1 MPQNTP
7 EPETGAARR
16 LLAEIAPLSGPERM
30 RHLARYARTHR
41 DSPLLAETA
50 AGLDALGRS
59 AFGAHLALAARDTGL
74 VTGYLTGPDQDLRR
88 SVLRRSHVLPL
99 PDRALEE
106 LLDDAPHRLR
116 RALYAFL
123 CRGRREALAD
133 RLLPVVLERHGE
145 AEASMLLP
153 ACSTPVV
160 DEHLDG
166 LAHRIRAWSRLV
178 RRHPGP
184 VLVRLERELD
194 SSPSRALI
202 WDEPWRAAAEGV
214 SKHAPELLLPFLRG
228 RSEPESP
235 YPPYAEA
242 RRLLHLRGDELHY
255 PGRYPALTHGRR
267 DIRGLLKAMDDAA
280 PRALAVLRAMRY
292 ADRTPLIDR
301 FVAEGGGEKAAL
313 LPYLGLLPADRA
325 ESEARRVLAYLERFR
340 AANPDHADHRDL
352 EAGAHLPFAEAEP
365 RLTRAA
371 GDPDP
376 ERREHALYWLVTAA
390 GRDGAD
396 TLARV
401 LGSTLTRSAAD
412 RCHVRVSLP
421 LALGNL
427 SPRLLVPGTVPDLHR
442 LLDDN
447 IAAPDLDAATAA
459 VLRHLALHLL
469 HHPEAQEREDLA
481 DWALTALT
489 RLVERFG
496 GQVLERY
503 WVSVYTQWHR
513 RPALEQ
519 NRTLAAALDRDRAR
533 ALYVRLAPFLDRGRA
548 RGSHQSTV
556 SLAGALG
563 RHLYAVPDLLD
574 RALREVVLADPAT
587 SNAHEAARLYLRGSR
602 PDERAEELFRAAP
615 ATALITP
622 VWERLARRRPAVVPE
637 VLAAVAPLGAAGGRL
652 PRRFVPFHRGLTG
665 TWLAAEHDSAA
676 GYLWDAAADR
686 ANGNPVRAEALRG
699 MSVLS
704 GGLDL
709 LLPWLHED
717 DAWLRETA
725 LVQLSD
731 TDHPE
736 RALGVLLEHAAEG
749 TSSRAVVAV
758 LGSCAR
764 RVAPSVL
771 LTALGGVL
779 TARGKVTVHR
789 AAARILGQVR
799 PPGAVELLLDLLD
812 RDDQH
817 RDLRAAVLEALMAAC
832 DHPAVLRALE
842 ERRTSFAAPAARA
855 ALLAHPPLDVRPD
868 LRARVARFM
877 LSLPESGDPA
887 VDGNLDVCRRIADWA
902 RWDGELAEG
911 LVADLRD
918 LTLSDDRVLHTFE
931 GLLREQRYRDR
942 LPEVVAEL
950 ADLCPAAGQDVP
962 LRRPEEDRAPSLPRR
977 AVRLARMLVHQ
988 LRFRDDVEEPVP
1000 GLDRAVERL
1009 AAHPGL
1015 REEALDLRRAD
1026 LPVLT
1031 RNRDRALCADRF
1043 GARVSAWAALAA
1055 RYPEERA
1062 AAPGTVVSTVV
1073 QGRVSFGAGPLHLSV
1088 LLRHLTDLALRDATP
1103 VGRLVGLVAVGLAEQ
1118 EGERR
1123 GWTGPWAGLVAD
1135 LGQSPHEE
1143 VRIAAWR
1150 AASL

>member
-16 LLAEIAPLSGPERM
+16 LLAEIAPLPGPERM
-30 RHLARYARTHR
+30 RHLARYALTHR
-41 DSPLLAETA
+41 GSPLLAETA
-50 AGLDALGRS
+50 AGLDALGHS
-59 AFGAHLALAARDTGL
+59 DFGAHLALTARDTGL

-88 SVLRRSHVLPL
+88 SVLRRSHGLPL
-99 PDRALEE
+99 PDRVLEE

-116 RALYAFL
+116 RTLYVLL
-123 CRGRREALAD
+123 CRGRREEAAD
-133 RLLPVVLERHGE
+133 RLLPVVRERHGE

-160 DEHLDG
+160 DEHLDA
-166 LAHRIRAWSRLV
+166 LAHRVRAWGRLV

-194 SSPSRALI
+194 SSPSPDLI
-202 WDEPWRAAAEGV
+202 WDDPWHAAAQGM

-228 RSEPESP
+228 RPEPASS
-235 YPPYAEA
+235 YPAYPGA
-242 RRLLHLRGDELHY
+242 RRLLHLRGDDLHY

-267 DIRGLLKAMDDAA
+267 DIRGLLEAMNDAA
-280 PRALAVLRAMRY
+280 PRTLAVLRAMRH

-325 ESEARRVLAYLERFR
+325 ESEARRVLAYLERCR
-340 AANPDHADHRDL
+340 AARPDHADHRDL
-352 EAGAHLPFAEAEP
+352 EARTHLPFAEAEP

-390 GRDGAD
+390 GHDGAH

-401 LGSTLTRSAAD
+401 LGSALTRSAAD
-412 RCHVRVSLP
+412 RSHVRGSPP
-421 LALGNL
+421 LALGTL
-427 SPRLLVPGTVPDLHR
+427 SPRLLGPEVVPDLHR

-447 IAAPDLDAATAA
+447 LAAPDLDAATAA

-469 HHPEAQEREDLA
+469 NHPDAQEREDLA
-481 DWALTALT
+481 DWALTALA

-496 GQVLERY
+496 GQVLERS
-503 WVSVYTQWHR
+503 WVSVYAQWHR

-519 NRTLAAALDRDRAR
+519 NRTLAAALDHDRAR
-533 ALYVRLAPFLDRGRA
+533 ELYVRLAPFLDRGRA

-556 SLAGALG
+556 SLARALG

-574 RALREVVLADPAT
+574 RALREVVLADPAAST
-587 SNAHEAARLYLRGSR
+587 AREAARLYLRGPR

-622 VWERLARRRPAVVPE
+622 VWGRLARRRPAMVPE
-637 VLAAVAPLGAAGGRL
+637 VLEAVASLGAAGGRL
-652 PRRFVPFHRGLTG
+652 PRRFVPVHRSLTG

-686 ANGNPVRAEALRG
+686 AHGNAVRAEALRG
-699 MSVLS
+699 ISDLP

-709 LLPWLHED
+709 LLPWLQAD

-725 LVQLSD
+725 LLQLSR
-731 TDHPE
+731 TDRPE
-736 RALGVLLEHAAEG
+736 RALGVLLERAAEG

-764 RVAPSVL
+764 RVASSVL
-771 LTALGGVL
+771 LTALGGAL
-779 TARGKVTVHR
+779 TAPGKVSVRKT
-789 AAARILGQVR
+789 AARVLSQVR
-799 PPGAVELLLDLLD
+799 PPGAVELLADLLD
-812 RDDQH
+812 QENLH
-817 RDLRAAVLEALMAAC
+817 RDLRAAVLEALIAAC

-842 ERRTSFAAPAARA
+842 ERRTSFADPAARA
-855 ALLAHPPLDVRPD
+855 ALLGHCPLDVRPD

-877 LSLPESGDPA
+877 LSLPQSGDPA
-887 VDGNLDVCRRIADWA
+887 VDENPDTCRRIAGWA
-902 RWDGELAEG
+902 LWDGELAEG

-918 LTLSDDRVLHTFE
+918 LTLSDDRVLNTFE
-931 GLLREQRYRDR
+931 GLLREPRHRDR

-950 ADLCPAAGQDVP
+950 ADLCPAADQGVP
-962 LRRPEEDRAPSLPRR
+962 LRPPEEDRAPSLPRR
-977 AVRLARMLVHQ
+977 AVRLARMLVRQ
-988 LRFRDDVEEPVP
+988 VRFRDDVEEPVP
-1000 GLDRAVERL
+1000 GLDRAVARL

-1015 REEALDLRRAD
+1015 REEALALRRAD
-1026 LPVLT
+1026 LPDLT
-1031 RNRDRALCADRF
+1031 SNRDRALRADGF

-1055 RYPEERA
+1055 RHPGERP
-1062 AAPGTVVSTVV
+1062 AAPETVVSAVLP
-1073 QGRVSFGAGPLHLSV
+1073 GRVSSGAGLLHLSV
-1088 LLRHLTDLALRDATP
+1088 LLRHLTELALRDTTP
-1103 VGRLVGLVAVGLAEQ
+1103 AGRLVGLVAVGLAEQ
-1118 EGERR
+1118 EGEGQ